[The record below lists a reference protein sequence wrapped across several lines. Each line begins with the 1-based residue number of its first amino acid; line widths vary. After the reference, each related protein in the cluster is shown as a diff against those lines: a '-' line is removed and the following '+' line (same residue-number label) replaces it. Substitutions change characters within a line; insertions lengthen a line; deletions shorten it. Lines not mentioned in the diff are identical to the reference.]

1 MQLRHY
7 IELQEEL
14 AINYCKL
21 AVVSV
26 DSPEVNDAFRTGL
39 GANFPFLSDQERN
52 VVKTLDMTETAKSKG
67 VTAMPHTFSLMP
79 DLTIHNLYNG
89 YWYLG
94 RPTLDELRADLRAML
109 RKVRPDCDGP
119 VG

>member
-1 MQLRHY
+1 VQLRHY
-7 IELQEEL
+7 VNLQAELE
-14 AINYCKL
+14 INYCKL

-26 DSPEVNDAFRTGL
+26 DSPQVNDAFRTGL
-39 GANFPFLSDQERN
+39 GAAFPFLSDEDRR
-52 VVKTLDMTETAKSKG
+52 VVKLLDMTETSKSRG

-79 DLTIHNLYNG
+79 DLSIHNLYNG

-109 RKVRPDCDGP
+109 RKVRPDFLGP